1 MLCEKVILFI
11 KKKNKWLKLEK
22 LDHLTVDKYHGHKPV
37 MEITIK
43 LYLSNVFYPFFLRM
57 EIFPPYYFYK
67 SV

>member
-22 LDHLTVDKYHGHKPV
+22 LDHLTVDKYHGHRPV

-43 LYLSNVFYPFFLRM
+43 LYLVNVFYLFF
-57 EIFPPYYFYK
+57 F
-67 SV
+67 